1 MTCGSRGLCFS
12 RADVAHI
19 APALHRGATALLLPL
34 LPCRRP
40 GFTLV
45 KEYAVP
51 AELSH
56 PGRGGK
62 EAMLLFRKD

>member
-1 MTCGSRGLCFS
+1 M
-12 RADVAHI
+12 AHI